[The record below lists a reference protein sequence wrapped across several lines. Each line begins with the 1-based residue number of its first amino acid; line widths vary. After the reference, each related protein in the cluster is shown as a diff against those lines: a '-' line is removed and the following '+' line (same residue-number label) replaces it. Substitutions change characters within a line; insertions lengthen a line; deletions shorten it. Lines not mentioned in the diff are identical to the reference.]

1 MGNIKL
7 KIPFFEGKNN
17 PETYFKQ
24 EKMVELVF
32 NCHNYSEFF
41 LKKVKLV
48 IVEFTNYTNV
58 CQDQLVL
65 SSLQNR

>member
-1 MGNIKL
+1 
-7 KIPFFEGKNN
+7 
-17 PETYFKQ
+17 
-24 EKMVELVF
+24 MVELVF